1 MRKNEKASLIT
12 KTAIIASCIT
22 LLPLV
27 LVFLLF
33 FILSAIESL
42 YGTDFPENL

>member
-42 YGTDFPENL
+42 YGTDLPENL

>member
-1 MRKNEKASLIT
+1 MRKNEKASLIA
-12 KTAIIASCIT
+12 KIAVIASCIT

>member
-1 MRKNEKASLIT
+1 MRKNEKSSFIT
-12 KTAIIASCIT
+12 KTIIIASCIT

-42 YGTDFPENL
+42 YGTDLPENL